1 MRLFLYDHSDDG
13 KIMKLKFKLFLTYAF
28 FLLAM
33 VLIGVFGIRSATQV
47 GEGFHT
53 VNKEV
58 VPLLSH
64 LKDLRFAGLRIVS
77 STVEYAFIKSMDSGV
92 KHDSEKDEETE
103 LMQQGLN
110 VYRETLSLCR
120 IAMSSSDVA
129 KRDFD
134 DIEASGKILLNGSDK
149 IIKLAGHKGD
159 VSKLLAAREEF
170 EDSEKQFINSVS
182 TAHDRVIGKLDRLE
196 NSAFYNITRSRA
208 GIEMLL
214 VFFFFSA
221 IGIAFIFTSRI
232 TKRITLLKNAA
243 ERVAGGD
250 LGQYVHADS
259 RDELGGLSDSFNQ
272 MVEGLRKSQDN
283 LSSAHNYLES
293 IFTSVPDVVI
303 VFDGTGRIL
312 DCNPS
317 SSAILGYEKKYLL
330 GINFKNIFSDLVEAA
345 EMLAELRSTGKIME
359 REVCFLLREGP
370 GVPFSISISSLPLDQ
385 NSGTKFICIAHS
397 IAKRKEA
404 EDKITALAYSD
415 HLTGLPNRA
424 LFFDRFEQAIAIAK
438 RNNSQMALL
447 FFDLDHFKD
456 INDTLGHHAGD
467 LLLKAVASRLSAILR
482 TSNSFARLGGDEFA
496 FLCTTI
502 TQAQDAGVVASK
514 IIDLFQQPFEV
525 DGNVVFTSASIGVVI
540 YPDDGANS
548 QTLLKNADLA
558 MYSAKEKGRKT
569 FSYFSNEL
577 NMKAQE
583 RADIEIG
590 LRQALRLN
598 QLTLLYQPQ
607 VELGSNRV
615 FGLEALCRWVHPEF
629 GNIPP
634 DKFIP
639 VAEQTGMIRQIG
651 DWVLNSACQQCA
663 EWHKTGLFLS
673 IAVNVSISQL
683 QFSDFPDRVKDA
695 LRKSGLPPEYLELEI
710 TESLLMNSAEES
722 MDMLSRLKSIGIKI
736 AIDDFGTGYS
746 SLSYLNK
753 FSLDRIKID
762 KSFVREITVRD
773 DSAQIVKAIVA
784 IGHSLGLKVIAE
796 GIETEEEQ
804 ELLFRLSCDE
814 AQGYLYSMPIPA
826 PEVAPLVY
834 SQMPL
839 GQPSHVPDRRSG
851 LLLLSA

>member
-1 MRLFLYDHSDDG
+1 
-13 KIMKLKFKLFLTYAF
+13 MKLKFKLFLTYAF

-33 VLIGVFGIRSATQV
+33 VLIGVFGIRSAAQV

-77 STVEYAFIKSMDSGV
+77 STVEYAFIRSMGSGA
-92 KHDSEKDEETE
+92 KPGSEKVEETE
-103 LMQQGLN
+103 LIQQGLK
-110 VYRETLSLCR
+110 VYEQTLSLCR
-120 IAMSSSDVA
+120 IAMSSSNVA
-129 KRDFD
+129 QRDFN
-134 DIEASGKILLNGSDK
+134 DIEASGKLLLNSSNK
-149 IIKLAGHKGD
+149 VIKLAENRE
-159 VSKLLAAREEF
+159 STSRLLAAKEEF
-170 EDSEKQFINSVS
+170 ENAERRFLVSVS
-182 TAHDRVIGKLDRLE
+182 TAHDRVVGNLDKFE
-196 NSAFYNITRSRA
+196 NSAFYNITRSRV

-214 VFFFFSA
+214 VLFCFSA

-232 TKRITLLKNAA
+232 TKRITLLKDAA
-243 ERVAGGD
+243 ESVAGGD
-250 LGQYVHADS
+250 LEQFIQAGS
-259 RDELGGLSDSFNQ
+259 NDELGALSESFNQ
-272 MVEGLRKSQDN
+272 MVEELRKSQGD

-293 IFTSVPDVVI
+293 IFTSVPDAVI
-303 VFDGTGRIL
+303 VFDSAGRIL

-345 EMLAELRSTGKIME
+345 ELFAEIRSTGKVLE
-359 REVCFLLREGP
+359 REVCFLLRDGP
-370 GVPFSISISSLPLDQ
+370 EVPFSISISSLTLDQ
-385 NSGTKFICIAHS
+385 DNGNNFICIAHS
-397 IAKRKEA
+397 IARRKEA
-404 EDKITALAYSD
+404 EERITALAYSD

-438 RNNSQMALL
+438 RNDSQMALL

-467 LLLKAVASRLSAILR
+467 LLLKAVSSRLSSLLR
-482 TSNSFARLGGDEFA
+482 SSNSFSRLGGDEFA

-502 TQAQDAGVVASK
+502 TQPQDAGVVANK
-514 IIDLFQQPFEV
+514 IINLFQQPFEI

-540 YPDDGANS
+540 YPGDGADS
-548 QTLLKNADLA
+548 LTLLKNADLA

-590 LRQALRLN
+590 LRQALQLN
-598 QLTLLYQPQ
+598 QFSLLYQPQ
-607 VELGSNRV
+607 VELGSNRI
-615 FGLEALCRWVHPEF
+615 FGMEALCRWEHLEF

-651 DWVLNSACQQCA
+651 DWVLNTACRQCA
-663 EWHKTGLFLS
+663 EWHQGGMFLS

-683 QFSDFPDRVKDA
+683 QFSDFPERVKYA
-695 LRKSGLPPEYLELEI
+695 LTESGLSPEYLELEI

-722 MDMLSRLKSIGIKI
+722 MEMLSRLKSIGIKI

-773 DSAQIVKAIVA
+773 DSAQIVRAIVA

-804 ELLFRLSCDE
+804 ELLFKLSCDE
-814 AQGYLYSMPIPA
+814 AQGYLYSVPIPA
-826 PEVAPLVY
+826 SEVAPLVY
-834 SQMPL
+834 SQMPM
-839 GQPSHVPDRRSG
+839 GQTSRVADRGVG